1 MRRYKAAGATVT
13 DETGAP
19 DNVEFLNISKDDAF
33 AWPITV
39 HRTYP
44 STVSSRMDAVVRPF
58 IGKAL
63 EINHLLIDVLNDRL
77 GLPTGTL
84 AAFHKAEEHSG
95 CISRIIRAPPRSYAG
110 NSEEKPFLTAHTDYG
125 SLVGPSCSG
134 ERVKSSL
141 DLRCPVAAA

>member
-1 MRRYKAAGATVT
+1 MDSRGTRDVT
-13 DETGAP
+13 
-19 DNVEFLNISKDDAF
+19 EFFNISKDDAF

-63 EINHLLIDVLNDRL
+63 EINHFLIDVLNDRL

-125 SLVGPSCSG
+125 SLVRPFSSG
-134 ERVKSSL
+134 ERAKSSL